1 MKKGDRDN
9 IDDLFR
15 SKLYDFEVETA
26 PEDWDAIE
34 KRLTRPSIPFY
45 RKYKYQWMAAAAV
58 AALLVLSFGIPWN
71 RQEEELV
78 KIAQEVKQEAEK
90 QMNNN
95 EWVAAVTENQEAVAE
110 EEEKPKQR
118 SLRPRLLSVNARTN
132 NVPAVKAS
140 SEVPVDEVIT
150 EDIHEDNIEGQDEA
164 SPVVQAEE
172 QIIEEVQPVQTRTV
186 VEKEEKPTKAEPKP
200 RKWGFGMGAG
210 SISAGNNSSVNAFAL
225 RSSAVTNEYLS
236 LMNATSAFEEVPK
249 TDVKHKMPLSFGLSV
264 SRYLSDRWSLQ
275 TGLSYSYL
283 VSEWTTNKTYRAES
297 EQRLHFLGIPVSAT
311 YKIAEWN
318 KFLFYASAGG
328 QVELNVAGKVCTD
341 LYSPVEKLK
350 SVTEKERMK
359 EPYFSVNARVGVSY
373 PIIRFI
379 SAYAEV
385 GADYYFDNGSD
396 VETIHSEK
404 PFYVGL
410 QLGFRFGF

>member
-58 AALLVLSFGIPWN
+58 AALLVLSFSIPWN
-71 RQEEELV
+71 SQEEELV

-90 QMNNN
+90 QMNDK
-95 EWVAAVTENQEAVAE
+95 EWVAAVTENQESVAE

-118 SLRPRLLSVNARTN
+118 SLRPRLLSVNARAN

-140 SEVPVDEVIT
+140 SEVPVEEEVT
-150 EDIHEDNIEGQDEA
+150 DDSHEDNI
-164 SPVVQAEE
+164 EE

-186 VEKEEKPTKAEPKP
+186 VDKEEKPTKAEPKP

-210 SISAGNNSSVNAFAL
+210 SLSAGNNSSVNAFAL

-236 LMNATSAFEEVPK
+236 LMNASSFEQLPK
-249 TDVKHKMPLSFGLSV
+249 TDVKHKMPLSFGLSA
-264 SRYLSDRWSLQ
+264 SRYLTDRWSLQ
-275 TGLSYSYL
+275 AGLSYSYL

-297 EQRLHFLGIPVSAT
+297 EQRLHFLGVPVAVT

-318 KFLFYASAGG
+318 RFMFYASAGG

-373 PIIRFI
+373 PIIRFL

-385 GADYYFDNGSD
+385 GADYYFDCGSD

>member
-90 QMNNN
+90 QMNDK

-140 SEVPVDEVIT
+140 SEVPVEEEVT
-150 EDIHEDNIEGQDEA
+150 DDSHEDNI
-164 SPVVQAEE
+164 EE

-210 SISAGNNSSVNAFAL
+210 SLSAGNNSSVNAFAL

-236 LMNATSAFEEVPK
+236 LMNASSFEQLPK
-249 TDVKHKMPLSFGLSV
+249 TDVKHKMPLSFGLSA
-264 SRYLSDRWSLQ
+264 SRYLTDRWSLQ
-275 TGLSYSYL
+275 AGLSYSYL

-297 EQRLHFLGIPVSAT
+297 EQRLHFLGVPVAVT

-318 KFLFYASAGG
+318 RFMFYASAGG

-373 PIIRFI
+373 PIIRFL

>member
-45 RKYKYQWMAAAAV
+45 RKYKYHWMAAAAV

-78 KIAQEVKQEAEK
+78 KIAQEVKKEAEK
-90 QMNNN
+90 QANGN
-95 EWVAAVTENQEAVAE
+95 EWVAAV
-110 EEEKPKQR
+110 EEEKDDAVNAVVKKTDVH
-118 SLRPRLLSVNARTN
+118 PRLLSVNARVNKEPVSKQLEKNSGEEGETESQETKET
-132 NVPAVKAS
+132 VEQDTALPAVQS
-140 SEVPVDEVIT
+140 
-150 EDIHEDNIEGQDEA
+150 
-164 SPVVQAEE
+164 EE
-172 QIIEEVQPVQTRTV
+172 QIPTEEQPVQTKAV
-186 VEKEEKPTKAEPKP
+186 VQKEEPQTKAEPKP

-210 SISAGNNSSVNAFAL
+210 SLSAGNNSSVNAFAL

-236 LMNATSAFEEVPK
+236 LMNASSFEQLPK
-249 TDVKHKMPLSFGLSV
+249 TNVKHKMPLSFGLSA
-264 SRYLSDRWSLQ
+264 SRYLTDRWSLQ
-275 TGLSYSYL
+275 AGLSYSYL

-297 EQRLHFLGIPVSAT
+297 EQRLHFLGVPVAVT

-318 KFLFYASAGG
+318 RFMFYASAGG

-373 PIIRFI
+373 PIIRFL

>member
-90 QMNNN
+90 QMNDK
-95 EWVAAVTENQEAVAE
+95 EWVAAVTENQESVAE

-140 SEVPVDEVIT
+140 SEVPVEEEVT
-150 EDIHEDNIEGQDEA
+150 DDSHEDNI
-164 SPVVQAEE
+164 EE

-186 VEKEEKPTKAEPKP
+186 VDKEEKPTKAEPKP

-210 SISAGNNSSVNAFAL
+210 SLSAGNNSSVNAFAL

-236 LMNATSAFEEVPK
+236 LMNASSFEQLPK
-249 TDVKHKMPLSFGLSV
+249 TDVKHKMPLSFGLSA
-264 SRYLSDRWSLQ
+264 SRYLTDRWSLQ
-275 TGLSYSYL
+275 AGLSYSYL

-297 EQRLHFLGIPVSAT
+297 EQRLHFLGVPVAVT

-318 KFLFYASAGG
+318 RFMFYASAGG

-373 PIIRFI
+373 PIIRFL

>member
-45 RKYKYQWMAAAAV
+45 RKYKYHWMAAAAV

-78 KIAQEVKQEAEK
+78 KIAQEVKKEAEK
-90 QMNNN
+90 QANGN
-95 EWVAAVTENQEAVAE
+95 EWVAAV
-110 EEEKPKQR
+110 EEEKDDAVNAVVKKTDVH
-118 SLRPRLLSVNARTN
+118 PRLLSVNARVNKEPVSKQLEKNSGEEGETESQETKET
-132 NVPAVKAS
+132 VEQDTALPAVQS
-140 SEVPVDEVIT
+140 
-150 EDIHEDNIEGQDEA
+150 
-164 SPVVQAEE
+164 EE
-172 QIIEEVQPVQTRTV
+172 QIPTEEQPVQTKAV
-186 VEKEEKPTKAEPKP
+186 VQKEEPQTKAEPKP

-210 SISAGNNSSVNAFAL
+210 SLSAGNNSSVNAFAL

-236 LMNATSAFEEVPK
+236 LMNASSFEQLPK
-249 TDVKHKMPLSFGLSV
+249 TNVKHKMPLSFGLSA
-264 SRYLSDRWSLQ
+264 SRYLTDRWSLQ
-275 TGLSYSYL
+275 AGLSYSYL

-297 EQRLHFLGIPVSAT
+297 EQRLHFLGIPVAVT

-318 KFLFYASAGG
+318 RFMFYASAGG

-373 PIIRFI
+373 PIIRFL

-404 PFYVGL
+404 PFYIN
-410 QLGFRFGF
+410 

>member
-90 QMNNN
+90 QMNDN

-118 SLRPRLLSVNARTN
+118 LLRPRLLSVNARAN
-132 NVPAVKAS
+132 NVPAVKVS
-140 SEVPVDEVIT
+140 SEVPVDEVVT
-150 EDIHEDNIEGQDEA
+150 EDSHEDNI
-164 SPVVQAEE
+164 EE

-186 VEKEEKPTKAEPKP
+186 VDKEEKPTKAEPKP

-210 SISAGNNSSVNAFAL
+210 SLSAGNNSSVNAFAL

-236 LMNATSAFEEVPK
+236 LMNASSFEQLPK
-249 TDVKHKMPLSFGLSV
+249 TDVKHKMPLSFGLSA
-264 SRYLSDRWSLQ
+264 SRYLTDRWSLQ
-275 TGLSYSYL
+275 AGLSYSYL

-297 EQRLHFLGIPVSAT
+297 EQRLHFLGVPVAVT

-318 KFLFYASAGG
+318 RFMFYASAGG

-373 PIIRFI
+373 PIIRFL

>member
-90 QMNNN
+90 QMNDN

-118 SLRPRLLSVNARTN
+118 SLRPRLLSVNART
-132 NVPAVKAS
+132 
-140 SEVPVDEVIT
+140 
-150 EDIHEDNIEGQDEA
+150 EDSHEDNIEEQDEA

-210 SISAGNNSSVNAFAL
+210 SLSAGNNSSVNAFAL

-236 LMNATSAFEEVPK
+236 LMNASSFEQLPK

-264 SRYLSDRWSLQ
+264 SRYLTDRWSLQ
-275 TGLSYSYL
+275 AGLSYSYL

-297 EQRLHFLGIPVSAT
+297 EQRLHFLGVPVAVT

-318 KFLFYASAGG
+318 RFMFYASAGG

-373 PIIRFI
+373 PIICFL

-385 GADYYFDNGSD
+385 GTDYYFDNGSD

>member
-90 QMNNN
+90 QMNDK

-110 EEEKPKQR
+110 EDEKPKQR
-118 SLRPRLLSVNARTN
+118 SLRPRLLSVNTRAN
-132 NVPAVKAS
+132 NVPTVKAS
-140 SEVPVDEVIT
+140 SEVPVEEEVT
-150 EDIHEDNIEGQDEA
+150 DDSHEDNI
-164 SPVVQAEE
+164 EE

-210 SISAGNNSSVNAFAL
+210 SLSAGNNSSVNAFAL

-236 LMNATSAFEEVPK
+236 LMNASSFEQLPK
-249 TDVKHKMPLSFGLSV
+249 TDVKHKMPLSFGLSA
-264 SRYLSDRWSLQ
+264 SRYLTDRWSLQ
-275 TGLSYSYL
+275 AGLSYSYL

-297 EQRLHFLGIPVSAT
+297 EQRLHFLGVPVAVT

-318 KFLFYASAGG
+318 RFMFYASAGG

-373 PIIRFI
+373 PIIRFL

>member
-71 RQEEELV
+71 SQEEELV

-90 QMNNN
+90 QMNDN
-95 EWVAAVTENQEAVAE
+95 EWVAAVTENQESVAE

-140 SEVPVDEVIT
+140 SEVPVEEVVT
-150 EDIHEDNIEGQDEA
+150 EDSHEDNIEEQDEA

-172 QIIEEVQPVQTRTV
+172 QIIEEVQPIQTRTV
-186 VEKEEKPTKAEPKP
+186 VEKEEKPRKAEPKQ

-210 SISAGNNSSVNAFAL
+210 SLSAGNNSSVNAFAL

-236 LMNATSAFEEVPK
+236 LMNASSFEQLPK
-249 TDVKHKMPLSFGLSV
+249 TDVKHKMPLSFGLSA
-264 SRYLSDRWSLQ
+264 SRYLTDRWSLQ
-275 TGLSYSYL
+275 AGLSYSYL

-297 EQRLHFLGIPVSAT
+297 EQRLHFLGVPVAVT

-318 KFLFYASAGG
+318 RFMFYASAGG

-373 PIIRFI
+373 PIIRFL

>member
-58 AALLVLSFGIPWN
+58 AALLVLSFSIPWN
-71 RQEEELV
+71 SQEEELV

-90 QMNNN
+90 QMNDK
-95 EWVAAVTENQEAVAE
+95 EWVAAVTENQESVAE
-110 EEEKPKQR
+110 EEEKTKQR
-118 SLRPRLLSVNARTN
+118 SLRPRLLSVNARAN

-140 SEVPVDEVIT
+140 SEVPVEEEVT
-150 EDIHEDNIEGQDEA
+150 DDSHEDNI
-164 SPVVQAEE
+164 EE

-210 SISAGNNSSVNAFAL
+210 SLSAGNNSSVNAFAL

-236 LMNATSAFEEVPK
+236 LMNASSFEQLPK
-249 TDVKHKMPLSFGLSV
+249 TNVKHKMPLSFGLSA
-264 SRYLSDRWSLQ
+264 SRYLTDRWSLQ
-275 TGLSYSYL
+275 AGLSYSYL

-297 EQRLHFLGIPVSAT
+297 EQRLHFLGIPVAVT

-318 KFLFYASAGG
+318 RFMFYASAGG

-373 PIIRFI
+373 PIIRFL

-410 QLGFRFGF
+410 QFGFRFGF

>member
-58 AALLVLSFGIPWN
+58 ATLLVLSFGIPWN

-90 QMNNN
+90 QMNDN

-118 SLRPRLLSVNARTN
+118 SLRPRLLSVNTRAN
-132 NVPAVKAS
+132 NVPTVKAS
-140 SEVPVDEVIT
+140 SEVPVEEEVT
-150 EDIHEDNIEGQDEA
+150 DDSHEDNI
-164 SPVVQAEE
+164 EE

-186 VEKEEKPTKAEPKP
+186 VDKEEKPTKAEPKP

-210 SISAGNNSSVNAFAL
+210 SLSAGNNSSVNAFAL

-236 LMNATSAFEEVPK
+236 LMNASSFEQLPK
-249 TDVKHKMPLSFGLSV
+249 TDVKHKMPLSFGLSA
-264 SRYLSDRWSLQ
+264 SRYLTDRWSLQ
-275 TGLSYSYL
+275 AGLSYSYL

-297 EQRLHFLGIPVSAT
+297 EQRLHFLGVPVAVT

-318 KFLFYASAGG
+318 RFMFYASAGG

-373 PIIRFI
+373 PIIRFL

>member
-15 SKLYDFEVETA
+15 SKLYDFEVETV

-90 QMNNN
+90 QMNDK
-95 EWVAAVTENQEAVAE
+95 EWVAAVTENQESVAE

-140 SEVPVDEVIT
+140 SEVPVEEEVT
-150 EDIHEDNIEGQDEA
+150 DDSHEDNI
-164 SPVVQAEE
+164 EE

-186 VEKEEKPTKAEPKP
+186 VDKEEKPTKAEPKP

-210 SISAGNNSSVNAFAL
+210 SLSAGNNSSVNAFAL

-236 LMNATSAFEEVPK
+236 LMNASSFEQLPK
-249 TDVKHKMPLSFGLSV
+249 TDVKHKMPLSFGLSA
-264 SRYLSDRWSLQ
+264 SRYLTDRWSLQ
-275 TGLSYSYL
+275 AGLSYSYL

-297 EQRLHFLGIPVSAT
+297 EQRLHFLGVPVAVT

-318 KFLFYASAGG
+318 RFMFYASAGG

-373 PIIRFI
+373 PIIRFL

>member
-90 QMNNN
+90 QMNDN

-140 SEVPVDEVIT
+140 SEVPVEEEVT
-150 EDIHEDNIEGQDEA
+150 DDSHEDNI
-164 SPVVQAEE
+164 EE

-186 VEKEEKPTKAEPKP
+186 VDKEEKPTKAEPKP

-210 SISAGNNSSVNAFAL
+210 SLSAGNNSSVNAFAL

-236 LMNATSAFEEVPK
+236 LMNASSFEQLPK
-249 TDVKHKMPLSFGLSV
+249 TDVKHKMPLSFGLSA
-264 SRYLSDRWSLQ
+264 SRYLTDRWSLQ
-275 TGLSYSYL
+275 AGLSYSYL

-297 EQRLHFLGIPVSAT
+297 EQRLHFLGVPVAVT

-318 KFLFYASAGG
+318 RFMFYASAGG

-373 PIIRFI
+373 PIIRFL

>member
-90 QMNNN
+90 QMNDN
-95 EWVAAVTENQEAVAE
+95 EWVAAVTENQDAVAE

-140 SEVPVDEVIT
+140 SEVPVEEEVT
-150 EDIHEDNIEGQDEA
+150 DDSHEDNI
-164 SPVVQAEE
+164 EE

-186 VEKEEKPTKAEPKP
+186 VDKEEKPTKAEPKP

-210 SISAGNNSSVNAFAL
+210 SLSAGNNSSVNAFAL

-236 LMNATSAFEEVPK
+236 LMNASSFEQLPK
-249 TDVKHKMPLSFGLSV
+249 TDVKHKMPLSFGLSA
-264 SRYLSDRWSLQ
+264 SRYLTDRWSLQ
-275 TGLSYSYL
+275 AGLSYSYL

-297 EQRLHFLGIPVSAT
+297 EQRLHFLGVPVAVT

-318 KFLFYASAGG
+318 RFMFYASAGG

-373 PIIRFI
+373 PIIRFL

>member
-90 QMNNN
+90 QMNDN

-140 SEVPVDEVIT
+140 SEVPVEEEVT
-150 EDIHEDNIEGQDEA
+150 DDSHEDNI
-164 SPVVQAEE
+164 EE

-186 VEKEEKPTKAEPKP
+186 VDKEEKPTKAEPKP

-210 SISAGNNSSVNAFAL
+210 SLSAGNNSSVNAFAL

-236 LMNATSAFEEVPK
+236 LMNASSFEQLPK
-249 TDVKHKMPLSFGLSV
+249 TDVKHKMPLSFGLSA
-264 SRYLSDRWSLQ
+264 SRYLTDRWSLQ
-275 TGLSYSYL
+275 AGLSYSYL

-297 EQRLHFLGIPVSAT
+297 EQRLHFLGVPVAVT

-318 KFLFYASAGG
+318 RFMFYTSAGG

-373 PIIRFI
+373 PIIRFL

>member
-90 QMNNN
+90 QMNDK

-118 SLRPRLLSVNARTN
+118 SLRPRLLSVNTRAN
-132 NVPAVKAS
+132 NVPTVKAS
-140 SEVPVDEVIT
+140 SEVPVEEEVT
-150 EDIHEDNIEGQDEA
+150 DDSHEDNI
-164 SPVVQAEE
+164 EE

-210 SISAGNNSSVNAFAL
+210 SLSAGNNSSVNAFAL

-236 LMNATSAFEEVPK
+236 LMNASSFEQLPK
-249 TDVKHKMPLSFGLSV
+249 TDVKHKMPLSFGLSA
-264 SRYLSDRWSLQ
+264 SRYLTDRWSLQ
-275 TGLSYSYL
+275 AGLSYSYL

-297 EQRLHFLGIPVSAT
+297 EQRLHFLGVPVAVT

-318 KFLFYASAGG
+318 RFMFYASAGG

-373 PIIRFI
+373 PIIRFL

>member
-58 AALLVLSFGIPWN
+58 AALLVLSFSIPWN
-71 RQEEELV
+71 SQEEELV

-90 QMNNN
+90 QMNDK
-95 EWVAAVTENQEAVAE
+95 EWVAAVTENQESVAE

-118 SLRPRLLSVNARTN
+118 SLRPRLLSVNARAN

-140 SEVPVDEVIT
+140 SEVPVEEEVT
-150 EDIHEDNIEGQDEA
+150 EDSHEDNI
-164 SPVVQAEE
+164 EE

-186 VEKEEKPTKAEPKP
+186 VDKEEKPTKAEPKP

-210 SISAGNNSSVNAFAL
+210 SLSAGNNSSVNAFAL

-236 LMNATSAFEEVPK
+236 LMNASSFEQLPK
-249 TDVKHKMPLSFGLSV
+249 TDVKHKMPLSFGLSA
-264 SRYLSDRWSLQ
+264 SRYLTDRWSLQ
-275 TGLSYSYL
+275 AGLSYSYL

-297 EQRLHFLGIPVSAT
+297 EQRLHFLGVPVAVT

-318 KFLFYASAGG
+318 RFMFYASAGG

-373 PIIRFI
+373 PIIRFL

>member
-45 RKYKYQWMAAAAV
+45 RKYKYHWMAAAAV

-78 KIAQEVKQEAEK
+78 KIAQEVKKEAEK
-90 QMNNN
+90 QANGN
-95 EWVAAVTENQEAVAE
+95 EWVAAV
-110 EEEKPKQR
+110 EEEKDDAVNAVVKKTDVH
-118 SLRPRLLSVNARTN
+118 PRLLSVNARVNKEPVSKQLEKNSGEEGETESQETKET
-132 NVPAVKAS
+132 VEQDTALPAVQS
-140 SEVPVDEVIT
+140 
-150 EDIHEDNIEGQDEA
+150 
-164 SPVVQAEE
+164 EE
-172 QIIEEVQPVQTRTV
+172 QIPTEEQPVQTKAV
-186 VEKEEKPTKAEPKP
+186 VQKEEPQTKAEPKP

-210 SISAGNNSSVNAFAL
+210 SLSAGNNSSVNAFAL

-236 LMNATSAFEEVPK
+236 LMNASSFEQLPK
-249 TDVKHKMPLSFGLSV
+249 TNVKHKMPLSFGLSA
-264 SRYLSDRWSLQ
+264 SRYLTDRWSLQ
-275 TGLSYSYL
+275 AGLSYSYL

-297 EQRLHFLGIPVSAT
+297 EQRLHFLGIPVAVT

-318 KFLFYASAGG
+318 RFMFYASAGG

-373 PIIRFI
+373 PIIRFL

-410 QLGFRFGF
+410 QFGFRFGF

>member
-90 QMNNN
+90 QMNDK

-140 SEVPVDEVIT
+140 SEVPVEEEVT
-150 EDIHEDNIEGQDEA
+150 DDSHEDNI
-164 SPVVQAEE
+164 EE

-186 VEKEEKPTKAEPKP
+186 VDKEEKPTKAEPKP

-210 SISAGNNSSVNAFAL
+210 SLSAGNNSSVNAFAL

-236 LMNATSAFEEVPK
+236 LMNASSFEQLPK
-249 TDVKHKMPLSFGLSV
+249 TDVKHKMPLSFGLSA
-264 SRYLSDRWSLQ
+264 SRYLTDRWSLQ
-275 TGLSYSYL
+275 AGLSYSYL

-297 EQRLHFLGIPVSAT
+297 EQRLHFLGVPVAVT

-318 KFLFYASAGG
+318 RFMFYTSAGG

-373 PIIRFI
+373 PIIRFL

>member
-1 MKKGDRDN
+1 MKKVDRDH

-26 PEDWDAIE
+26 PEDWEAIE
-34 KRLTRPSIPFY
+34 KRLDRPSIPFY
-45 RKYKYQWMAAAAV
+45 RKHTYQWLAAAAV
-58 AALLVLSFGIPWN
+58 AVLVVLSFGIPWSKD
-71 RQEEELV
+71 EDELV
-78 KIAQEVKQEAEK
+78 KMAMEVKKEAEK
-90 QMNNN
+90 QAVK
-95 EWVAAVTENQEAVAE
+95 EDWVAAAEENDTVGKHEAVVNKSVTRA
-110 EEEKPKQR
+110 
-118 SLRPRLLSVNARTN
+118 RLLSVNTRKADDRIADKSSEELIATASADT
-132 NVPAVKAS
+132 VETETVREQVAESPVQAKESTAVKK
-140 SEVPVDEVIT
+140 
-150 EDIHEDNIEGQDEA
+150 
-164 SPVVQAEE
+164 
-172 QIIEEVQPVQTRTV
+172 QPVQTRTV
-186 VEKEEKPTKAEPKP
+186 VEEQPAQAKAQPKS

-210 SISAGNNSSVNAFAL
+210 SISAGNSSSVNAFAL

-328 QVELNVAGKVCTD
+328 KVELNVAGKVCTD

-359 EPYFSVNARVGVSY
+359 EPYFSVNGRVGVSY

-385 GADYYFDNGSD
+385 GTDYYFDNGSD

-410 QLGFRFGF
+410 QFGFRFGF

>member
-71 RQEEELV
+71 SQEEELV

-90 QMNNN
+90 QMNDN

-118 SLRPRLLSVNARTN
+118 SLRPRLLSVNARAN
-132 NVPAVKAS
+132 NVSAVKAS
-140 SEVPVDEVIT
+140 SEVPVEEVVT
-150 EDIHEDNIEGQDEA
+150 EDSYEDNNIEEQDES

-172 QIIEEVQPVQTRTV
+172 QILEEVQPVQTRTV

-210 SISAGNNSSVNAFAL
+210 SLSAGNNSSVNAFAL

-236 LMNATSAFEEVPK
+236 LMNASSFEQLPK
-249 TDVKHKMPLSFGLSV
+249 TDVKHKMPLSFGLSA
-264 SRYLSDRWSLQ
+264 SRYLTDRWSLQ
-275 TGLSYSYL
+275 AGLSYSYL

-297 EQRLHFLGIPVSAT
+297 EQRLHFLGVPVAVT

-318 KFLFYASAGG
+318 RFMFYASAGG

-373 PIIRFI
+373 PIIRFL

>member
-58 AALLVLSFGIPWN
+58 ATLLVLSFGIPWN

-90 QMNNN
+90 QMNDK

-140 SEVPVDEVIT
+140 SEVPVEEEVT
-150 EDIHEDNIEGQDEA
+150 DDSHEDNI
-164 SPVVQAEE
+164 EE

-186 VEKEEKPTKAEPKP
+186 VDKEEKPTKAEPKP

-210 SISAGNNSSVNAFAL
+210 SLSAGNNSSVNAFAL

-236 LMNATSAFEEVPK
+236 LMNASSFEQLPK
-249 TDVKHKMPLSFGLSV
+249 TDVKHKMPLSFGLSA
-264 SRYLSDRWSLQ
+264 SRYLTDRWSLQ
-275 TGLSYSYL
+275 AGLSYSYL

-297 EQRLHFLGIPVSAT
+297 EQRLHFLGVPVAVT

-318 KFLFYASAGG
+318 RFMFYASAGG

-373 PIIRFI
+373 PIIRFL

>member
-15 SKLYDFEVETA
+15 SRLYDFEVETA
-26 PEDWDAIE
+26 PEDWNAIE
-34 KRLTRPSIPFY
+34 KRLTRPSISFF

-78 KIAQEVKQEAEK
+78 KIAQEVKKDAEK
-90 QMNNN
+90 QMNDM
-95 EWVAAVTENQEAVAE
+95 EWVADEAEDYDDAM
-110 EEEKPKQR
+110 P
-118 SLRPRLLSVNARTN
+118 RPCLLSVQAR
-132 NVPAVKAS
+132 VDK
-140 SEVPVDEVIT
+140 EPVIKTHSKETPERNYNTERIKERNIT
-150 EDIHEDNIEGQDEA
+150 L
-164 SPVVQAEE
+164 PVVQTEE
-172 QIIEEVQPVQTRTV
+172 RFPLEEKVVQTRTV
-186 VEKEEKPTKAEPKP
+186 VQKEKTRTKSQHNP

-210 SISAGNNSSVNAFAL
+210 SLSAGNSSSVNAFAL
-225 RSSAVTNEYLS
+225 KSSAVTNESLS
-236 LMNATSAFEEVPK
+236 LMNATSTFEQLPK
-249 TDVKHKMPLSFGLSV
+249 TDVKHKMPLSFGLSA
-264 SRYLSDRWSLQ
+264 SRYLTDRWLLQ
-275 TGLSYSYL
+275 AGLSYSYL

-297 EQRLHFLGIPVSAT
+297 EQRLHFLGVPVAVT

-318 KFLFYASAGG
+318 RFMFYASAGG

-373 PIIRFI
+373 PIIRFL

-385 GADYYFDNGSD
+385 GTDYYFDNGSD

>member
-90 QMNNN
+90 QMNDK
-95 EWVAAVTENQEAVAE
+95 EWVAAVTENQESVAE
-110 EEEKPKQR
+110 EEKKTKQR

-140 SEVPVDEVIT
+140 SEVPVEEEVT
-150 EDIHEDNIEGQDEA
+150 DDSHEDNIEEQDEA
-164 SPVVQAEE
+164 SSVVQAEE

-186 VEKEEKPTKAEPKP
+186 VDKEEKPTKAEPKP

-210 SISAGNNSSVNAFAL
+210 SLSAGNNSSVNAFAL

-236 LMNATSAFEEVPK
+236 LMNASSFEQLPK
-249 TDVKHKMPLSFGLSV
+249 TDVKHKMPLSFGLSA
-264 SRYLSDRWSLQ
+264 SRYLTDRWSLQ
-275 TGLSYSYL
+275 AGLSYSYL

-297 EQRLHFLGIPVSAT
+297 EQRLHFLGVPVAVT

-318 KFLFYASAGG
+318 RFMFYASAGG

-373 PIIRFI
+373 PIIRFL

>member
-45 RKYKYQWMAAAAV
+45 RKYKYQWLAAAAV
-58 AALLVLSFGIPWN
+58 AVLVVLSFGIPWSKD
-71 RQEEELV
+71 EDELV
-78 KIAQEVKQEAEK
+78 KMAMEVKKEAEK
-90 QMNNN
+90 QAVK
-95 EWVAAVTENQEAVAE
+95 EDWVAAVEENDTVGKQEAVVNKSVAHA
-110 EEEKPKQR
+110 
-118 SLRPRLLSVNARTN
+118 RLLSVNTR
-132 NVPAVKAS
+132 KADDRITDKS
-140 SEVPVDEVIT
+140 SEELIATASADTVE
-150 EDIHEDNIEGQDEA
+150 IETVGELA
-164 SPVVQAEE
+164 AESPVQAKESTS
-172 QIIEEVQPVQTRTV
+172 VKKQPVQTRTV
-186 VEKEEKPTKAEPKP
+186 EEEQPVQAKAQPKS

-210 SISAGNNSSVNAFAL
+210 SLSAGNNSSVNAFAL

-373 PIIRFI
+373 PIIRFL

>member
-71 RQEEELV
+71 SQEEELV

-90 QMNNN
+90 QMNDK

-132 NVPAVKAS
+132 NVSAVKAS
-140 SEVPVDEVIT
+140 SEVPVEEEVT
-150 EDIHEDNIEGQDEA
+150 DDSHEDNI
-164 SPVVQAEE
+164 EE

-186 VEKEEKPTKAEPKP
+186 VDKEEKPTKAEPKP

-210 SISAGNNSSVNAFAL
+210 SLSAGNNSSVNAFAL

-236 LMNATSAFEEVPK
+236 LMNASSFEQLPK
-249 TDVKHKMPLSFGLSV
+249 TDVKHKMPLSFGLSA
-264 SRYLSDRWSLQ
+264 SRYLTDRWSLQ
-275 TGLSYSYL
+275 AGLSYSYL

-297 EQRLHFLGIPVSAT
+297 EQRLHFLGVPVAVT

-318 KFLFYASAGG
+318 RFMFYTSAGG

-373 PIIRFI
+373 PIIRFL

>member
-58 AALLVLSFGIPWN
+58 AALLVLSFSIPWN
-71 RQEEELV
+71 SQEEELV

-90 QMNNN
+90 QMNDK
-95 EWVAAVTENQEAVAE
+95 EWVAAVTENQESVAE

-118 SLRPRLLSVNARTN
+118 SLRPRLLSVNARAN

-140 SEVPVDEVIT
+140 SEVPVEEEVT
-150 EDIHEDNIEGQDEA
+150 DDSHEDNI
-164 SPVVQAEE
+164 EE

-186 VEKEEKPTKAEPKP
+186 VDKEEKPTKAEPKP

-210 SISAGNNSSVNAFAL
+210 SLSAGNNSSVNAFAL

-236 LMNATSAFEEVPK
+236 LMNASSFEQLPK
-249 TDVKHKMPLSFGLSV
+249 TDVKHKMPLSFGLSA
-264 SRYLSDRWSLQ
+264 SRYLTDRWSLQ
-275 TGLSYSYL
+275 AGLSYSYL

-297 EQRLHFLGIPVSAT
+297 EQRLHFLGVPVAVT

-318 KFLFYASAGG
+318 RFMFYASAGG

-373 PIIRFI
+373 PIIRFL

>member
-58 AALLVLSFGIPWN
+58 ATLLVLSFGIPWN

-90 QMNNN
+90 QMNDNV
-95 EWVAAVTENQEAVAE
+95 WVAAVTENQEAVAE

-118 SLRPRLLSVNARTN
+118 SLRPRLLSVNARAN

-150 EDIHEDNIEGQDEA
+150 EDIHEDNEEQDEA

-210 SISAGNNSSVNAFAL
+210 SLSAGNNSSVNAFAL

-236 LMNATSAFEEVPK
+236 LMNASSFEQLPK
-249 TDVKHKMPLSFGLSV
+249 TDVKHKMPLSFGLSA
-264 SRYLSDRWSLQ
+264 SRYLTDRWSLQ
-275 TGLSYSYL
+275 AGLSYSYL

-297 EQRLHFLGIPVSAT
+297 EQRLHFLGVPVAVT

-318 KFLFYASAGG
+318 RFMFYASAGG

-373 PIIRFI
+373 PIIRFL

>member
-71 RQEEELV
+71 SQEEELV

-90 QMNNN
+90 QMNDN

-118 SLRPRLLSVNARTN
+118 SLRPRLLSVNTRAN
-132 NVPAVKAS
+132 NVPTVKAS
-140 SEVPVDEVIT
+140 SEVPVEEEVT
-150 EDIHEDNIEGQDEA
+150 DDSHEDNI
-164 SPVVQAEE
+164 EE

-186 VEKEEKPTKAEPKP
+186 VDKEEKPTKAEPKP

-210 SISAGNNSSVNAFAL
+210 SLSAGNNSSVNAFAL

-236 LMNATSAFEEVPK
+236 LMNASSFEQLPK
-249 TDVKHKMPLSFGLSV
+249 TDVKHKMPLSFGLSA
-264 SRYLSDRWSLQ
+264 SRYLTDRWSLQ
-275 TGLSYSYL
+275 AGLSYSYL

-297 EQRLHFLGIPVSAT
+297 EQRLHFLGVPVAVT

-318 KFLFYASAGG
+318 RFMFYASAGG

-373 PIIRFI
+373 PIIRFL

>member
-15 SKLYDFEVETA
+15 SKLYDFEVETV

-71 RQEEELV
+71 SQEEELV

-90 QMNNN
+90 QMNDN
-95 EWVAAVTENQEAVAE
+95 EWVAAVTENQETVAE

-118 SLRPRLLSVNARTN
+118 SLRPRLLSVNVRVN

-140 SEVPVDEVIT
+140 SEVPVKEVVT
-150 EDIHEDNIEGQDEA
+150 EDSHEDNIIEHHDEA

-210 SISAGNNSSVNAFAL
+210 SLSAGNNSSVNAFAL

-236 LMNATSAFEEVPK
+236 LMNASSFEQLPK
-249 TDVKHKMPLSFGLSV
+249 TDVKHKMPLSFGLSA
-264 SRYLSDRWSLQ
+264 SRYLTDRWSLQ

-297 EQRLHFLGIPVSAT
+297 EQRLHFLGVPVAVT

-318 KFLFYASAGG
+318 RFMFYASAGG

-373 PIIRFI
+373 PIIRFL

>member
-78 KIAQEVKQEAEK
+78 KIAQEVKKEAEK
-90 QMNNN
+90 QANGN
-95 EWVAAVTENQEAVAE
+95 EWVAAV
-110 EEEKPKQR
+110 EEEKDDAVNAVVKKTDVH
-118 SLRPRLLSVNARTN
+118 PRLLSVNARVNKEPVSKQLEKNSGEEGETESQETKET
-132 NVPAVKAS
+132 VEQDTALPAVQS
-140 SEVPVDEVIT
+140 
-150 EDIHEDNIEGQDEA
+150 
-164 SPVVQAEE
+164 EE
-172 QIIEEVQPVQTRTV
+172 QIPTEEQPVQTKAV
-186 VEKEEKPTKAEPKP
+186 VQKEEPQTKAEPKP

-210 SISAGNNSSVNAFAL
+210 SLSAGNNSSVNAFAL

-236 LMNATSAFEEVPK
+236 LMNASSFEQLPK
-249 TDVKHKMPLSFGLSV
+249 TDVKHKMPLSFGLSA
-264 SRYLSDRWSLQ
+264 SRYLTDRWSLQ
-275 TGLSYSYL
+275 AGLSYSYL

-297 EQRLHFLGIPVSAT
+297 EQRLHFLGVPVAVT

-318 KFLFYASAGG
+318 RFMFYASAGG

-373 PIIRFI
+373 PIIRFL

>member
-45 RKYKYQWMAAAAV
+45 RKYKYHWMVAAAV

-78 KIAQEVKQEAEK
+78 KIAQEVKKEAEK
-90 QMNNN
+90 QANGN
-95 EWVAAVTENQEAVAE
+95 EWVAAV
-110 EEEKPKQR
+110 EEEKDDAVNAVVKKTDVH
-118 SLRPRLLSVNARTN
+118 PRLLSVNARVNKEPVSKQLEKNSGEEGETESQETKET
-132 NVPAVKAS
+132 VEQDTALPAVQS
-140 SEVPVDEVIT
+140 
-150 EDIHEDNIEGQDEA
+150 
-164 SPVVQAEE
+164 EE
-172 QIIEEVQPVQTRTV
+172 QIPTEEQPVQTKAV
-186 VEKEEKPTKAEPKP
+186 VQKEEPQTKAEPKP

-210 SISAGNNSSVNAFAL
+210 SLSAGNNSSVNAFAL

-236 LMNATSAFEEVPK
+236 LMNASSFEQLPK
-249 TDVKHKMPLSFGLSV
+249 TDVKHKMPLSFGLSA
-264 SRYLSDRWSLQ
+264 SRYLTDRWSLQ
-275 TGLSYSYL
+275 AGLSYSYL

-297 EQRLHFLGIPVSAT
+297 EQRLHFLGVPVAVT

-318 KFLFYASAGG
+318 RFMFYASAGG

-373 PIIRFI
+373 PIIRFL

>member
-58 AALLVLSFGIPWN
+58 AALLVLSFSIPWN
-71 RQEEELV
+71 SQEEELV

-90 QMNNN
+90 QMNDK
-95 EWVAAVTENQEAVAE
+95 EWVAAVTENQESVAE

-118 SLRPRLLSVNARTN
+118 SLRPRLLSVNARAN

-140 SEVPVDEVIT
+140 SEVPVEEEVT
-150 EDIHEDNIEGQDEA
+150 DDSHEDNI
-164 SPVVQAEE
+164 EE

-210 SISAGNNSSVNAFAL
+210 SLSAGNNSSVNAFAL

-236 LMNATSAFEEVPK
+236 LMNASSFEQLPK
-249 TDVKHKMPLSFGLSV
+249 TDVKHKMPLSFGLSA
-264 SRYLSDRWSLQ
+264 SRYLTDRWSLQ
-275 TGLSYSYL
+275 AGLSYSYL

-297 EQRLHFLGIPVSAT
+297 EQRLHFLGVPVAVT

-318 KFLFYASAGG
+318 RFMFYASAGG

-373 PIIRFI
+373 PIIRFL

>member
-34 KRLTRPSIPFY
+34 QRLTRPSIPFY
-45 RKYKYQWMAAAAV
+45 RKYKYHWMAAAAV

-78 KIAQEVKQEAEK
+78 KIAQKVKKEAEK
-90 QMNNN
+90 QANDNG
-95 EWVAAVTENQEAVAE
+95 WVAAV
-110 EEEKPKQR
+110 EEEKDDAANAAVKKTDVH
-118 SLRPRLLSVNARTN
+118 PRLLSVNARINKEPVSKQLEKDSGEEDETESQETN
-132 NVPAVKAS
+132 ETVEQDTALPAVQS
-140 SEVPVDEVIT
+140 
-150 EDIHEDNIEGQDEA
+150 
-164 SPVVQAEE
+164 EE
-172 QIIEEVQPVQTRTV
+172 QIPTEEQPVQTKAV
-186 VEKEEKPTKAEPKP
+186 VQKEEPQTKAEPKP

-210 SISAGNNSSVNAFAL
+210 SLSAGNNSSVNAFAL
-225 RSSAVTNEYLS
+225 RNSAVTNEYLS
-236 LMNATSAFEEVPK
+236 LMNASSFEQPK
-249 TDVKHKMPLSFGLSV
+249 TNVKHKMPLSFGLSA
-264 SRYLSDRWSLQ
+264 SRYLTDRWSLQ
-275 TGLSYSYL
+275 AGLSYSYL
-283 VSEWTTNKTYRAES
+283 VSEWTTNKTYRAET
-297 EQRLHFLGIPVSAT
+297 EQRLHFLGIPVAVT

-318 KFLFYASAGG
+318 RFMFYASAGG

-373 PIIRFI
+373 PIIRFL

-410 QLGFRFGF
+410 QFGFRFGF

>member
-90 QMNNN
+90 QMNDN

-140 SEVPVDEVIT
+140 SEVPVEEEVT
-150 EDIHEDNIEGQDEA
+150 DDSHEDNI
-164 SPVVQAEE
+164 EE

-210 SISAGNNSSVNAFAL
+210 SLSAGNNSSVNAFAL

-236 LMNATSAFEEVPK
+236 LMNASSFEQLPK
-249 TDVKHKMPLSFGLSV
+249 TDVKHKMPLSFGLSA
-264 SRYLSDRWSLQ
+264 SRYLTDRWSLQ
-275 TGLSYSYL
+275 AGLSYSYL

-297 EQRLHFLGIPVSAT
+297 EQRLHFLGVPVAVT

-318 KFLFYASAGG
+318 RFMFYTSAGG

-373 PIIRFI
+373 PIIRFL

>member
-71 RQEEELV
+71 SQEEELV

-90 QMNNN
+90 QMNDK
-95 EWVAAVTENQEAVAE
+95 EWVAAVTENQESVAE

-140 SEVPVDEVIT
+140 SEVPVEELVT
-150 EDIHEDNIEGQDEA
+150 EDSHEDNM
-164 SPVVQAEE
+164 EE

-186 VEKEEKPTKAEPKP
+186 VDKEEKPTKAEPKP

-210 SISAGNNSSVNAFAL
+210 SLSAGNNSSVNAFAL

-236 LMNATSAFEEVPK
+236 LMNASSFEQLPK
-249 TDVKHKMPLSFGLSV
+249 TDVKHKMPLSFGLSA
-264 SRYLSDRWSLQ
+264 SRYLTDRWSLQ
-275 TGLSYSYL
+275 AGLSYSYL

-297 EQRLHFLGIPVSAT
+297 EQRLHFLGVPVAVT

-318 KFLFYASAGG
+318 RFMFYASAGG

-373 PIIRFI
+373 PIIRFL

>member
-90 QMNNN
+90 QMNDN
-95 EWVAAVTENQEAVAE
+95 EWVAAVTENQDAVAE

-118 SLRPRLLSVNARTN
+118 SLRPRLLSVNARAN

-140 SEVPVDEVIT
+140 SEVPVEEVVT
-150 EDIHEDNIEGQDEA
+150 EDSYEDNNIEEQDES

-210 SISAGNNSSVNAFAL
+210 SLSAGNNSSVNAFAL

-236 LMNATSAFEEVPK
+236 LMNASSFEQLPK
-249 TDVKHKMPLSFGLSV
+249 TDVKHKMPLSFGLSA
-264 SRYLSDRWSLQ
+264 SRYLTDRWSLQ
-275 TGLSYSYL
+275 AGLSYSYL

-297 EQRLHFLGIPVSAT
+297 EQRLHFLGVPVAVT

-318 KFLFYASAGG
+318 RFMFYASAGG

-373 PIIRFI
+373 PIIRFL